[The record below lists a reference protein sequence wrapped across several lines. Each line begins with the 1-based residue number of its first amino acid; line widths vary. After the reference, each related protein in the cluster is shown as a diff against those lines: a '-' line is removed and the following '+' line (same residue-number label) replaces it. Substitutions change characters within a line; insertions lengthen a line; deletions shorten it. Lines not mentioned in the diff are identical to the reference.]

1 MREHHRTHT
10 YDTHFLG
17 VRDRICISRY
27 PDSHLSRNNSS
38 GWGGR
43 LSLLSRNTEFCFDA
57 AQLSFVLIP
66 EVYPKTVVWNG
77 NGNRRWWNILLI
89 PRKKPKKRDV
99 WKEKGKVL
107 VLKYVGRTDGACLVA
122 LFGVQAGHLRTCLP

>member
-10 YDTHFLG
+10 YDTHSLG

-57 AQLSFVLIP
+57 AHLSFVLIP

-77 NGNRRWWNILLI
+77 NGNRRWWNILLCQH
-89 PRKKPKKRDV
+89 KKNYKKKRGDV
-99 WKEKGKVL
+99 WKKKDGRLL
-107 VLKYVGRTDGACLVA
+107 VLR
-122 LFGVQAGHLRTCLP
+122 